1 MFHNSVTVRHW
12 TGKAVVDTGSTSALL
27 SEPVWN
33 TTKTLGDKLI
43 PWNGKPLYL
52 AD

>member
-1 MFHNSVTVRHW
+1 M
-12 TGKAVVDTGSTSALL
+12 DTGSTCALL

-33 TTKTLGDKLI
+33 TTKTLGDKPI

-52 AD
+52 ADEQPRKPLGLTR